1 MARRLQLRDWDA
13 LVEELRRFG
22 ESGDVTA
29 DADSIRLNFG
39 AGSVELERGGHVS
52 TGMALHTFEYDGDAS
67 IVVDHDAGSLTIESG
82 SVTYTF
88 RRPGG

>member
-1 MARRLQLRDWDA
+1 MARRLQLGDWDP

-22 ESGDVTA
+22 ATGDVTA
-29 DADSIRLNFG
+29 DDDSIHLSFG
-39 AGSVELERGGHVS
+39 TGSVALERSGHVS
-52 TGMALHTFEYDGDAS
+52 TGMALHTFEYDGDVN
-67 IVVDHDAGSLTIESG
+67 IVVDHEAGSLTIDSG